1 EDIRQQ
7 VAAGAEHIS
16 FGDPDFFNG
25 PTHARRI
32 VERLASECPGVTYDA
47 TIKIEHI
54 LTHASMLPLLA
65 RTGCLFITS
74 AVESIDDRVLGFLAK
89 GHTRADFVRAV
100 ALCRDAGV
108 MLSPTFVAF
117 TPWTTLEG

>member
-1 EDIRQQ
+1 MPVYGGPFRAIPIDVVVGDVRAQ

-32 VERLASECPGVTYDA
+32 VEAVAKEFPRLTYDV

-54 LTHASMLPLLA
+54 LRHVDMLRLCATPVASSSRAPSNRSM
-65 RTGCLFITS
+65 
-74 AVESIDDRVLGFLAK
+74 
-89 GHTRADFVRAV
+89 TR
-100 ALCRDAGV
+100 C
-108 MLSPTFVAF
+108 S
-117 TPWTTLEG
+117 